1 MSILP
6 RIKKFQAIFAVAA
19 VFLLALPSI
28 ADAQSTGTVRFRVAK
43 AGFIVGVGGGSG
55 VLNFRGRT
63 YPLRV
68 DGLSAGTIG
77 VAQADMVG
85 TARNLRQASDIVGT
99 YSAAGAGIAVAGG
112 GSSVRLQNANGVVLD
127 LRGRQAGFQASL
139 GLGGVNISMR

>member
-139 GLGGVNISMR
+139 GVGGVNISMR